1 MRKKGKG
8 VLVLAILLPCL
19 AVLGANAEAAMRM
32 AVSDFEN
39 NAGAESEVND
49 AVRRAIT
56 DMLITELAK
65 TPGIQVIE
73 RSRIEAIAKEQRL
86 AMSGLVEGATAVQ
99 VGRLLGVEK
108 LITGAITQFS
118 FKQSGGIIPLP
129 IGGFGGVA
137 VGSSTAHV
145 TLDVRLINVETGGI
159 EWTTRASGEAD
170 RSMGGVMLSGVTF
183 GQSENGGILSA
194 ATYNCIQKVVQ
205 ALQSRLQMTQTV
217 SSYNVIDVRG
227 ANNVL
232 IDAGNVNANT
242 VLGQLFV
249 VFADGAPILGVNNE
263 ILGMERMNLAVLKVK
278 EVQARYAACEVVK
291 GSAAELQRGDQVAL
305 LYDSPESVR
314 ISSRM
319 MADLKSDS
327 GKGIISD
334 PATLPGGAPSQ
345 APLQTTQPE
354 QPTQTTAPSTPTTPV
369 PQAPPQVASAG
380 GIADTSE
387 ESNVIDLYP
396 IDANQKNSLKIA
408 HRGGYTNYSKGNFS
422 QAFKMFEHAVN
433 LYPGNYL
440 DAYWAARAAHK
451 MGNKKLMNE
460 WLDKA
465 LAVNPNYKPA
475 IDYKAKFG
483 K

>member
-1 MRKKGKG
+1 MRRKGKD
-8 VLVLAILLPCL
+8 VLVLAFLLWCL
-19 AVLGANAEAAMRM
+19 GGFGAYAGAEAAMRM

-39 NAGAESEVND
+39 NAGAGSEVND

-86 AMSGLVEGATAVQ
+86 AVSGLVEGATAVQ

-129 IGGFGGVA
+129 IGGFSGVA
-137 VGSSTAHV
+137 VGNSTAHV

-170 RSMGGVMLSGVTF
+170 RSMGGVMLAGVTF

-227 ANNVL
+227 TDNVL

-242 VLGQLFV
+242 VLGQFFV
-249 VFADGAPILGVNNE
+249 VFAEGAPILGVNNE
-263 ILGMERMNLAVLKVK
+263 ILGVERMNLAVLRVK
-278 EVQARYAACEVVK
+278 EVQARYAACEVIK

-305 LYDSPESVR
+305 LYDTPENVR
-314 ISSRM
+314 ISSRV

-327 GKGIISD
+327 GKGIIAD
-334 PATLPGGAPSQ
+334 PTTLPGGAPSQ
-345 APLQTTQPE
+345 APMQTSLPAQTAVTPAPAPVQQQPL
-354 QPTQTTAPSTPTTPV
+354 
-369 PQAPPQVASAG
+369 PPQPVSPG
-380 GIADTSE
+380 GVADTSE
-387 ESNVIDLYP
+387 ESNVIDTYP
-396 IDANQKNSLKIA
+396 IDANQKNALRIA
-408 HRGGYTNYSKGNFS
+408 HRGGYTNYSKGRFS
-422 QAFKMFEHAVN
+422 QALKMFEHAVE

-440 DAYWAARAAHK
+440 DAYWAARSAHK
-451 MGNKKLMNE
+451 AGNRKLMNQ

-465 LAVNPNYKPA
+465 LAANPNYKPA
-475 IDYKAKFG
+475 LDYKARFG

>member
-1 MRKKGKG
+1 MRKKAKG
-8 VLVLAILLPCL
+8 VLVLAVLFLCL
-19 AVLGANAEAAMRM
+19 GLLGAYAEAALRI

-73 RSRIEAIAKEQRL
+73 RSRIEAIAREQRL

-118 FKQSGGIIPLP
+118 FKQSGGVIPLP

-137 VGSSTAHV
+137 VGSSTAYV

-170 RSMGGVMLSGVTF
+170 RSMGGVMLAGVAF

-242 VLGQLFV
+242 VLGQFFV

-263 ILGMERMNLAVLKVK
+263 ILGVERMNLAVLKVK
-278 EVQARYAACEVVK
+278 EIQARYAVCEVVK
-291 GSAAELQRGDQVAL
+291 GNAAELQRGDQVAL

-319 MADLKSDS
+319 MADLKSDT
-327 GKGIISD
+327 GKGIISN
-334 PATLPGGAPSQ
+334 PATLPGGAPPQ
-345 APLQTTQPE
+345 APIQTTQPV
-354 QPTQTTAPSTPTTPV
+354 QPTVPDQTTPTQQV
-369 PQAPPQVASAG
+369 PQVVSAG

-408 HRGGYTNYSKGNFS
+408 HRGGYTNYAKGNFS

-465 LAVNPNYKPA
+465 LAINPNYRPA
-475 IDYKAKFG
+475 IDYKARFG

>member
-8 VLVLAILLPCL
+8 VLVLAVLFLCL
-19 AVLGANAEAAMRM
+19 GVLGAYAEAAMRM

-39 NAGAESEVND
+39 NAGAGSEVND

-86 AMSGLVEGATAVQ
+86 AMSGLVEGSTAVQ

-118 FKQSGGIIPLP
+118 FKQSGGVIPLP

-170 RSMGGVMLSGVTF
+170 RSMGGVMLAGVAF

-194 ATYNCIQKVVQ
+194 ATYNCIQKVVL

-242 VLGQLFV
+242 VLGQFFV

-263 ILGMERMNLAVLKVK
+263 ILGVERMNLAVLKVK
-278 EVQARYAACEVVK
+278 EVQARYAVCEVVK

-334 PATLPGGAPSQ
+334 PATLPGGAPSP
-345 APLQTTQPE
+345 APLQTTQPA
-354 QPTQTTAPSTPTTPV
+354 QPAQTTVPSAPTTPA
-369 PQAPPQVASAG
+369 PQVPQVASAG

-408 HRGGYTNYSKGNFS
+408 HRGGYTNYAKGNFS